1 MGGKRTEIL
10 NKGEII
16 DDTYEV
22 QFFIGEGAFGEV
34 YRVHH
39 NYLGMQ
45 VLKVFKE
52 SYVETTNLEIITRE
66 AKILSTITHP
76 NIVRVF
82 ETNRF
87 EKNNKNYYYMSLL
100 QKQKTFELF

>member
-1 MGGKRTEIL
+1 MARKKTGILSKDEIV
-10 NKGEII
+10 

-39 NYLGMQ
+39 RYLGTQ

-52 SYVETTNLEIITRE
+52 SYVETTDLKIITRE

-87 EKNNKNYYYMSLL
+87 KKN
-100 QKQKTFELF
+100 